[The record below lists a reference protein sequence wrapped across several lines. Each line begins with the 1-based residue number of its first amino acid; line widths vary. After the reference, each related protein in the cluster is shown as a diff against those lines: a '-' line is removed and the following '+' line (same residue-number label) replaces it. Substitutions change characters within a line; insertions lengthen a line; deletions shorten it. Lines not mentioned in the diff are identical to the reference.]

1 MASRPTAK
9 ESDVLI
15 LIELRRSPEGHLEG
29 TVKTGPEDRGHPFH
43 GVVSLVSA
51 LEAHLDDPQAS
62 RFSGGP
68 DAEPGGDP

>member
-1 MASRPTAK
+1 M
-9 ESDVLI
+9 LI

-29 TVKTGPEDRGHPFH
+29 TVKSGPEDRGHPFH

-51 LEAHLDDPQAS
+51 LEAHLDDT

>member
-51 LEAHLDDPQAS
+51 LEAHLGDPQAS